1 MRLATASLALAT
13 LLSLSLAGKSIGLTQ
28 SGLADPDSESDIV
41 AFLEERGF
49 AVLPPDR
56 ETAPVWI
63 VGVLGACRIR
73 VADVAPEGWTRGIIA
88 EQTAGEHIAYA
99 FSGRFHTEQPVTST
113 RMENYRR
120 RLIRYLGFEVPAV
133 RLRAVA
139 VSPACP
145 PDIMRPQDAAH
156 LSY

>member
-1 MRLATASLALAT
+1 MRPTTASLALAA
-13 LLSLSLAGKSIGLTQ
+13 LLGLSLAGKSVGLTQ
-28 SGLADPDSESDIV
+28 SGLADPNSESDIV

-73 VADVAPEGWTRGIIA
+73 VADVAPEGWARAIIA
-88 EQTAGEHIAYA
+88 EQTAGERLAYVFA
-99 FSGRFHTEQPVTST
+99 GRFLAEQPVIST
-113 RMENYRR
+113 RMENYHR
-120 RLIRYLGFEVPAV
+120 RLIRYLGFEAPAL

-145 PDIMRPQDAAH
+145 PDIMRSQDAER
-156 LSY
+156 LSS